1 MKRTASLMAWVLVAA
16 GLTYVGAAAVTGPDR
31 ATPAQFQAYATG
43 TALHVHAVQSLP
55 TRVVD
60 ADLAFSGAVAN
71 SNGLPPCDT
80 TNGNGC
86 VKNEMNVIVQ
96 PTCITV
102 KCGSP
107 AAFTPVA
114 GKRSSGRGS
123 GLELSL
129 GNNAPTVPAAATLP
143 LTGIAEATAPPDTP
157 LHNEST
163 DVPAD
168 PLLYAGLLTGQ
179 AQAKFSDLLNQCPV
193 LGMPDVFGFGRGFI
207 ADAQLLNA
215 GGPPLGPTSKSGLI
229 ETDARLNDQ
238 GVFDPNGTNHTTLQT
253 VSKVVPI
260 ANGDGTFGLQAI
272 IQSDVVPISVNLPP
286 DQDPTNNIVIVVGKS
301 SLILTATGKVGDP
314 RNGIQYVPAPTP
326 NLVIPATTL
335 GGVQS
340 IVPLPIGDVTIPGLL
355 DLAVAEGTPRAIGGS
370 GPATSSAT
378 AVSAAVDG
386 VRIQI
391 PPNLVPTVVDPQVI
405 DLRVQHFEG
414 SLQVPAGG
422 FSFNSCGRI
431 RVSKAVVG
439 NLSGPFAFHMDCP
452 GVDLP
457 AAVSDFTLNAG
468 ASQDVVGPS
477 GKTCLITETNN
488 GGASQVSGTIT
499 NPDGTSASTAMPAT
513 VTFPTS
519 AFGATGVAPND
530 FATRTLTVLNQNVGN
545 LKVSKISQQ
554 GLNGPF
560 GFTADCRDAG
570 GTQLPN
576 GTGNGQV
583 LRTFNLTP
591 NQSVTFTNLPG
602 GTNCTVAEVN
612 PGGAAVT
619 RITDSTGPN
628 NSDGKVRINGGDLQT
643 VTFSNAGPPLV
654 ITKLATG
661 EAGGKGPFSFHLDC
675 TTPGGAAVALDP
687 ADADFTLASG
697 DDHVITKDLPDGS
710 VCKATENNSAG
721 ATSVVITD
729 TQGAT
734 DDSTVTVQ
742 HLFTQVIAFNNNF
755 APQIKLLVAKK
766 VSGTGSGPFAFHVA
780 CVNATGGAVT
790 LAAADADFTLNDGQS
805 HGIKS
810 LPDGSRCTVTET
822 NSKGASVSY
831 NDTTAPAT
839 DGVVV
844 IPTGNAAS
852 TVTVTNTFVAPQP
865 PPQTKVQPRTVG

>member
-31 ATPAQFQAYATG
+31 ATPASFQAYATG

-71 SNGLPPCDT
+71 SNGLPPCNT
-80 TNGNGC
+80 TTGAGC
-86 VKNEMNVIVQ
+86 VKNEMDVIVQ
-96 PTCITV
+96 PTCTAPPGCGTPATV
-102 KCGSP
+102 
-107 AAFTPVA
+107 TPVA

-123 GLELSL
+123 GLELGL
-129 GNNAPTVPAAATLP
+129 GNNAPTAPSTAQLALS
-143 LTGIAEATAPPDTP
+143 GIAEETAPPDSP
-157 LHNEST
+157 FNEQST
-163 DVPAD
+163 AIPVD
-168 PLLYAGLLTGQ
+168 PLVHVDLLTGQ

-193 LGMPDVFGFGRGFI
+193 NGMPDLFGFGRGFAANARVLP
-207 ADAQLLNA
+207 ADPNTGLIDTNAPVDA
-215 GGPPLGPTSKSGLI
+215 GGVLNTSNPTQ
-229 ETDARLNDQ
+229 ND
-238 GVFDPNGTNHTTLQT
+238 TTLVT
-253 VSKVVPI
+253 RSRVVPI

-272 IQSDVVPISVNLPP
+272 IESDAVPIRIHTAATA
-286 DQDPTNNIVIVVGKS
+286 DPSTDIIILVGKAS
-301 SLILTATGKVGDP
+301 MILTATGKAGDP
-314 RNGIQYVPAPTP
+314 RNGIQYIPGPTP
-326 NLVIPATTL
+326 NIVIPAATPAGVTT
-335 GGVQS
+335 

-355 DLAVAEGTPRAIGGS
+355 DLAVAEGTPRAIGGT

-391 PPNLVPTVVDPQVI
+391 PPNLVPTVVDPQLI

-431 RVSKAVVG
+431 RITKAVVG
-439 NLSGPFAFHMDCP
+439 NLSGPFAFHLDCP

-457 AAVSDFTLNAG
+457 PSMSDFTLAAG
-468 ASQDVVGPS
+468 GSEDVVGPS
-477 GKTCLITETNN
+477 GKTCTVTETNN

-499 NPDGTSASTAMPAT
+499 NPDGTSAATALPAT

-530 FATRTLTVLNQNVGN
+530 FATRRLTVLNQNVGN
-545 LKVSKISQQ
+545 LRVSKISQN

-560 GFTADCRDAG
+560 GFTAVCTDAN

-583 LRTFNLTP
+583 LRNFNLSP
-591 NQSVTFTNLPG
+591 NQSLTFTNLPG

-619 RITDSTGPN
+619 RISDSTGPN
-628 NSDGKVRINGGDLQT
+628 NSDGKVHIFGGDLQT

-661 EAGGKGPFSFHLDC
+661 ESNGKGPFSFHLVC
-675 TTPGGAAVALDP
+675 TDPGGGAVALAP
-687 ADADFTLASG
+687 ADADFSLASG

-721 ATSVVITD
+721 ATSTVVTD
-729 TQGAT
+729 TQGAG
-734 DDSTVTVQ
+734 DDATVTVQ
-742 HLFTQVIAFNNNF
+742 HLFTQVIAFTNNF

-780 CVNATGGAVT
+780 CTNGTDIAIP
-790 LAAADADFTLNDGQS
+790 LAAADADFSLNDGQS

-810 LPDGSRCTVTET
+810 LPAGARCTVTET

-844 IPTGNAAS
+844 IPTGSAAS
-852 TVTVTNTFVAPQP
+852 TVSVTNTFVAPTNVQA
-865 PPQTKVQPRTVG
+865 TNVQPHTVG